1 MRRVPVQPPAATE
14 DARPFSVNGRDST
27 KQRQRLHRA
36 PEGRVRKSPPRQP
49 LARAAAPR
57 IRRRSERPRR
67 PRRGADS
74 ALRLGGHEGPVD
86 PQALLRVTPG
96 PTCSPPKH
104 RPPST
109 EPRRGAALPRNPA
122 RTSSILGKGCE
133 SLSRRSRNS
142 HLPTSH
148 PQAAPSPHPR
158 AAPNRNKPRHF
169 GSIDPLR
176 PPTGPWGHP
185 WDCLTLN
192 NNLST

>member
-36 PEGRVRKSPPRQP
+36 PEGRVRKSPPREP

-96 PTCSPPKH
+96 PPA

-109 EPRRGAALPRNPA
+109 A
-122 RTSSILGKGCE
+122 
-133 SLSRRSRNS
+133 
-142 HLPTSH
+142 
-148 PQAAPSPHPR
+148 PQAPSPGVGQLFLGTRRGPPASWEKGANPCPAALEILTYPQATHRPR
-158 AAPNRNKPRHF
+158 PAPTLALPPIATNPAILARSTHCGRPQ
-169 GSIDPLR
+169 DPGDIL
-176 PPTGPWGHP
+176 GIV
-185 WDCLTLN
+185 
-192 NNLST
+192 